1 MKVKLRFK
9 SYEVEASFN
18 DTPTARAIYD
28 SLPIKSK
35 VNTWGDE
42 IYFGISVD
50 VELEQG
56 AEAETQVGDLAL
68 WPPMPAFC
76 IFFGPTPASIDDTP
90 AAASP
95 VNVFGKLDV
104 IDIDNLKG
112 IQNGESVIVEKMV

>member
-1 MKVKLRFK
+1 MKIKISFN
-9 SYEVEASFN
+9 SYEVEASLL
-18 DTPTARAIYD
+18 DTPTGKAVYD
-28 SLPIKSK
+28 ALPIKST

-42 IYFGISVD
+42 IYFGISVG

-90 AAASP
+90 TAASP
-95 VNVFGKLDV
+95 VNIFGKLDPV
-104 IDIDNLKG
+104 DVDNLRS
-112 IQNGESVIVEKMV
+112 IQDGESVIIEKMG